1 MYVCLYFLSLQIVF
15 EGVWGNNRVSGYL
28 ALDDVTFFDGDCDS
42 KNFKHFIKA
51 SRRKMGSLPI
61 KIQACCTN
69 NGSSHLNS
77 VNCKHVY
84 VQFRTIH
91 FAYIISCSLTR
102 GSNSSWVYVWSRFLL
117 LEKHFDWRF
126 RMEDGNLGQEAGKSA
141 RQDLRCPRRLRLLW
155 HFQHRKQVYPWMS

>member
-1 MYVCLYFLSLQIVF
+1 MLLQERQPGNDSDLEAPEWSRTKLEIRPGQDQIRSELSGKIPLKYHFYSYVCLYFLSLQIVF

-69 NGSSHLNS
+69 N
-77 VNCKHVY
+77 
-84 VQFRTIH
+84 
-91 FAYIISCSLTR
+91 
-102 GSNSSWVYVWSRFLL
+102 
-117 LEKHFDWRF
+117 
-126 RMEDGNLGQEAGKSA
+126 
-141 RQDLRCPRRLRLLW
+141 
-155 HFQHRKQVYPWMS
+155 